1 MHKNQASLDTHHDS
15 DNPHSP
21 FFSVAL
27 TLCAKRPEIEIENL
41 PELFQAYRD
50 RVYADDAA
58 NSLVPNATFGSHAKV
73 GLVPNDSGENA
84 DGAIVVVRPDG
95 HLGIAVKLTEG
106 GETVQVLE
114 AYFGQFLKHGE
125 WTGRNGSSRN
135 QREQEAMGDLR
146 LGGGAAY
153 VRSLL

>member
-1 MHKNQASLDTHHDS
+1 MHKNRDELDTHHDS
-15 DNPHSP
+15 DNPHSL

-27 TLCAKRPEIEIENL
+27 TLCAKRPEIEIEHL

-58 NSLVPNATFGSHAKV
+58 NAPVPNATYGSHAKV
-73 GLVPNDSGENA
+73 GLVPNNSGDHA
-84 DGAIVVVRPDG
+84 DAAIVVVRPDG
-95 HLGIAVKLTEG
+95 HVGIAVTLTEG
-106 GETVQVLE
+106 PETVHVLE
-114 AYFGQFLKHGE
+114 AYFGQFLTRGE
-125 WTGRNGSSRN
+125 WSGQSGSTRLD
-135 QREQEAMGDLR
+135 QTRGDLR